1 VKDEELD
8 EELDMMASVVRD
20 GVKVEERSSGRGGAI
35 EARRKS
41 E

>member
-8 EELDMMASVVRD
+8 EELDMMAGVVRD
-20 GVKVEERSSGRGGAI
+20 GVKAKERSSGRGGAI